1 MEPIKVLEKQS
12 GLSGMLIF
20 LLLNGS
26 CNITYMIDTSNI
38 NTNVAYTSVRK
49 ATELKLITSDYD
61 EMSDRRLRKL
71 KLTEKGRKMA
81 KLLSEVNDILSK

>member
-12 GLSGMLIF
+12 GLSRMLIF

-38 NTNVAYTSVRK
+38 NANVAYTSVRK

-61 EMSDRRLRKL
+61 EMSDRRLRRL
-71 KLTEKGRKMA
+71 ELTEKGRKIA
-81 KLLSEVNDILSK
+81 KLLSEVNDLLSK